1 MKKYF
6 FFFVVVNVSLFAHG
20 QQLQSSSFYDLQG
33 VFHNPSMAGVQGHS
47 MIGGTYRTQWS
58 SIKGAP
64 KTATVFG
71 SFDMPEHAIGL
82 GGYLYNDQTGPLSR
96 TGLNLSFAK
105 HIALEKGKL
114 SVGLEAKVQQYAI
127 DRNKL
132 SESLGASDPVLM
144 GGDNKYKF
152 DAGFGAA
159 YITDRL
165 QVGASVAQLIQS
177 KLDFYNGDLSRSTE
191 GRLYRHY
198 YGHGSYRWSVD
209 KNTDVTPNFL
219 LIYLPNAPL
228 EFQGGVRVEH
238 NQLFWWGVSLRAQQS
253 WMLSAGIR
261 VNKKMNIGYSFDIYR
276 TPMSV
281 YSNGSSAHE
290 VLLRYDFIK

>member
-1 MKKYF
+1 M
-6 FFFVVVNVSLFAHG
+6 G
-20 QQLQSSSFYDLQG
+20 
-33 VFHNPSMAGVQGHS
+33 MA
-47 MIGGTYRTQWS
+47 
-58 SIKGAP
+58 
-64 KTATVFG
+64 
-71 SFDMPEHAIGL
+71 
-82 GGYLYNDQTGPLSR
+82 
-96 TGLNLSFAK
+96 FAK
-105 HIALEKGKL
+105 HIALKKGKL
-114 SVGLEAKVQQYAI
+114 SLGLEAKAQQYSI

-132 SESLGASDPVLM
+132 AESLGSIDPVLM

-152 DAGFGAA
+152 DAGFGVS
-159 YITDRL
+159 YVDDRI
-165 QVGASVAQLIQS
+165 QVGASVAQLIPS
-177 KLDFYNGDLSRSTE
+177 KLGFYDGNLSRSTE

-198 YGHGSYRWSVD
+198 YGHGSYKWSVD

-238 NQLFWWGVSLRAQQS
+238 SQLFWWGLSLRAEQS
-253 WMLSAGIR
+253 WMLSAGVR

-281 YSNGSSAHE
+281 YGSGSSAHE